1 MSKIGSLVYLQVATK
16 LLVGETS
23 TDIAQA
29 ANIIDVSAK
38 ADGRGRGLEYGRLS
52 TTINVSGIADTTPSA
67 TKTGIKELLDLQLA
81 GTKVAVSIANYTSVA
96 GTTDVT
102 GDILFTGTALISN
115 VQATFADD
123 TGNTFSATLEIDG
136 LLTTALA
143 TA

>member
-1 MSKIGSLVYLQVATK
+1 MSKIGTYVYLTVATK

-23 TDIAQA
+23 NDITQS
-29 ANIIDVSAK
+29 ANMIDVSAK
-38 ADGRGRGLEYGRLS
+38 SDGRGRALEYGRLS
-52 TTINVSGIADTTPSA
+52 TTINVSGIADTTPSGS
-67 TKTGIKELLDLQLA
+67 KTGIKELLDLQLA
-81 GTKVAVSIANYTSVA
+81 GTKVAISIANYTSVA

-102 GDILFTGTALISN
+102 GDILFTGTALLSN

>member
-23 TDIAQA
+23 TDISQA

-67 TKTGIKELLDLQLA
+67 TKTGIKELLDLQSA
-81 GTKVAVSIANYTSVA
+81 GTKVAVTIANYTTSA

-102 GDILFTGTALISN
+102 GDILFSGTALLSN

>member
-1 MSKIGSLVYLQVATK
+1 MAKIGSLVYLTVATK

-23 TDIAQA
+23 VDLTQA

-38 ADGRGRGLEYGRLS
+38 SDGRGRALEYGRLS

-67 TKTGIKELLDLQLA
+67 TKTGIKELLDLQIA
-81 GTKVAVSIANYTSVA
+81 GTKVAVSIANYTTKD

-102 GDILFTGTALISN
+102 GDILFTGTALLSN
-115 VQATFADD
+115 VQGTFADD

-136 LLTTALA
+136 LLTSAVSIA
-143 TA
+143 